1 MKKILIIFAAL
12 VGTIAAMSL
21 TACGSKEEI
30 SQPSSVVTTAPE
42 TTEAVTTEPVTTE
55 PVTEEETVM
64 TEAEPTTTYIQYLHP
79 TNPDGSRRA
88 MPAVSSTY
96 DPSVQY

>member
-21 TACGSKEEI
+21 TACGSKEES

-42 TTEAVTTEPVTTE
+42 T
-55 PVTEEETVM
+55 

-79 TNPDGSRRA
+79 TNPDGSPRA